1 MNILI
6 AFDKFKHAMTAQ
18 EACTY
23 AEEAILAQH
32 PDWNTLKAPLSLMG
46 GGGFCSLLTQEAQGQ
61 RLKRTALGPNLE
73 PQQACFRLVTGEKIE
88 PELLKQLGLEIDN
101 IIAIIDMASASG
113 LEMLPQESRDPMH
126 ASSVGT
132 GELLKEVAAVGAD
145 ALLLGVGGSAT
156 NDLGVGALEALGL
169 TINYKTPH
177 EHFLPAFWKDVEQL
191 GKEKLVRLPPIFIAC
206 DVTNPLL
213 GEKGATATFGAQK
226 GLGEKD
232 FDYIEAHMKD
242 SALSLCDLFGKSE
255 NLLKTPGAGAAGGI
269 AFALQVAYGAKLLPG
284 FSLVSQWTRLEE
296 KIKWADLIITGEGQ
310 FDLSSLEGKAPGSII
325 ASAKKLQKP
334 IELFVGCA
342 ENNAKAAINAPIYC
356 ITPKGM
362 STKTALK
369 QGKENIKTAMYK
381 RFM

>member
-1 MNILI
+1 
-6 AFDKFKHAMTAQ
+6 MTAQ

-145 ALLLGVGGSAT
+145 ALLLVVGGSAT
-156 NDLGVGALEALGL
+156 NDLGVGALEPLGL
-169 TINYKTPH
+169 TINCKTPH

-226 GLGEKD
+226 GLEEKD

>member
-23 AEEAILAQH
+23 AEEAILARH
-32 PDWNTLKAPLSLMG
+32 PDWNTLKAPLSDG
-46 GGGFCSLLTQEAQGQ
+46 GEGFCSLLTQKAQGQ
-61 RLKRTALGPNLE
+61 LLERTVLGPNLRAR
-73 PQQACFRLVTGEKIE
+73 QACFGLVEGKNLE
-88 PELLKQLGLEIDN
+88 PELLRQLGLGIDN

-113 LEMLPQESRDPMH
+113 LEMLSQEERNPMH
-126 ASSVGT
+126 TTSFGT
-132 GELLKEVAAVGAD
+132 GQLLKEAAEAGAD

-156 NDLGVGALEALGL
+156 NDLGLGALEALGL
-169 TINYKTPH
+169 TIDYKTPH

-191 GKEKLVRLPPIFIAC
+191 GKKELVSLPPIFIAC

-213 GEKGATATFGAQK
+213 GEKGATATYGTQK
-226 GLGEKD
+226 GLREED
-232 FDYIEAHMKD
+232 FNHIESHMK
-242 SALSLCDLFGKSE
+242 SAALRLCDLFGKSE
-255 NLLKTPGAGAAGGI
+255 NLLKNPGSGAAGGI
-269 AFALQVAYGAKLLPG
+269 AFALQVAYNATLIPG
-284 FSLVSQWTRLEE
+284 FNLVSQWTRLEE

-325 ASAKKLQKP
+325 ALVKKLQKP

-342 ENNAKAAINAPIYC
+342 ENNAKAAINAPIHC